1 MSRTARE
8 NHENTGRLRYIAV
21 EGPIGVGKT
30 ALAELLADRLKARLV
45 KEVVEANPFLVQFY
59 ADMQKFAFQT
69 QVFFLLSRHRQLREL
84 IQMRLFEQRVV
95 SDYLFEKDRIFAS
108 LNLTEHEFALYTRIY
123 DVVRPEVPKPDVVV
137 YLQARTEVLL
147 ARIRQ
152 RGRSF
157 EQNIDEHYL
166 ESLSELYN
174 SFFLH
179 YEDAPLLIVN
189 TDRLNYVTDRT
200 EFERLLRAIEE
211 TRQGR
216 RFYSAGGR
224 GDR

>member
-1 MSRTARE
+1 MSRNTRE
-8 NHENTGRLRYIAV
+8 PAGSAGSIRYIAV

-30 ALAELLADRLKARLV
+30 VLAELLAGRLEARFV
-45 KEVVEANPFLVQFY
+45 KEAVDENPFLPRFY
-59 ADMQKFAFQT
+59 TDMQKFAFQT

-84 IQMRLFEQRVV
+84 IQMGLFEQRVV
-95 SDYLFEKDRIFAS
+95 SDYLFDKDRIFAS
-108 LNLTEHEFALYTRIY
+108 LNLTEHEFALYERIY
-123 DVVRPEVPKPDVVV
+123 EVVRTEVPKPDVVV

-147 ARIRQ
+147 ARIRR

-174 SFFLH
+174 SFFLR

-189 TDRLNYVTDRT
+189 TDRLNYVTSRS
-200 EFERLLRAIEE
+200 EFERLLEAIQE
-211 TRQGR
+211 TRHGR
-216 RFYSAGGR
+216 RFYAAGCGK
-224 GDR
+224 